1 MLDALDS
8 SACGESGGSAIRTRP
23 AALNLRQGVR
33 RLFRQLS
40 RRRRAQ
46 LAGLI
51 GLSVIGAIA
60 ELATIGAVFPFLA
73 LMANPALATRYSLLR
88 SIFAILGWD
97 PNKSIFLPAT
107 LLFIV
112 MALAVGLVRVGLVWV
127 VYRFTY
133 GVGADLGKEFYRRIL
148 LQPYSYHVTRN
159 SSETLGGLSK
169 VQWAV
174 SGVITPLVQS
184 AVSMLFVLAIAVAL
198 LVANALVSIMTTL
211 IFVTIYWLITLTTR
225 KKLNKNSEVISRLEK
240 ERIQAVQEGLG
251 GIRDVILDGTQGVF
265 LNRYW
270 GHESRQRRAQA
281 ANTFMTYAPRYV
293 IESFGMIVM
302 ALLGFWVS
310 LRTGDFSG
318 ALPILGAL
326 ALGAQRALPQI
337 QLIFAGWASVNAN
350 KAVLLD
356 LVSVLELP
364 IYEVTRVAEAN
375 KLRVEHS
382 IELDDVSFHYSADGP
397 EIVSSVTLR
406 IERGGRIGFIG
417 KTGSGKTTLADLI
430 MGLLEPT
437 GGEIR
442 IDGQRLTVTN
452 LRRWQAVIGHVPQAI
467 YLADATIA
475 ENIAF
480 GHDPRSIDRQ
490 RVREAAE
497 QAEIA
502 TFVESLPEQFD
513 TMVGER
519 GIRLSG
525 GQRQRIGLARAFYKR
540 AAIIVLD
547 EATSALDNETE
558 GAVMNAIYASSRDV
572 TVLIIAHRLTTLRT
586 CDQVFELN
594 NGRIV
599 RECRYQDIVEP
610 TANPAK

>member
-8 SACGESGGSAIRTRP
+8 SACGESVGSAIRTRP
-23 AALNLRQGVR
+23 PALTLRQGIR

-40 RRRRAQ
+40 RRRRVQ

-60 ELATIGAVFPFLA
+60 ELAAMGAVFPFLA

-107 LLFIV
+107 VLFIV

-127 VYRFTY
+127 VYHFTY

-159 SSETLGGLSK
+159 SSETLGGLFK

-174 SGVITPLVQS
+174 SGVITPMVQS

-211 IFVTIYWLITLTTR
+211 TFVTIYWLIMLMTR
-225 KKLNKNSEVISRLEK
+225 KKLNKNSEVIARLEK
-240 ERIQAVQEGLG
+240 QRIQAVQEGLG
-251 GIRDVILDGTQGVF
+251 GIRDVILDGSQDVF

-270 GHESRQRRAQA
+270 DQESRERRAQA
-281 ANTFMTYAPRYV
+281 ANTFMTHAPRYV

-310 LRTGDFSG
+310 LRTGDLSS

-337 QLIFAGWASVNAN
+337 QLIFTGWASMNAN

-356 LVSVLELP
+356 LVSVLELR
-364 IYEVTRVAEAN
+364 IYEGTRVAEAN
-375 KLRVEHS
+375 RLRVEHS

-397 EIVSSVTLR
+397 EVVSNVTLR
-406 IERGGRIGFIG
+406 IERGARIGFIG
-417 KTGSGKTTLADLI
+417 KTGSGKSTLADLI

-442 IDGQRLTVTN
+442 IDSQRLIVTN

-480 GHDPRSIDRQ
+480 GHDPRSIDRP

-558 GAVMNAIYASSRDV
+558 GAVMDAIYASSRDV

-586 CDQVFELN
+586 CDRVFELN

-599 RECRYQDIVEP
+599 RECRYQDLVEP